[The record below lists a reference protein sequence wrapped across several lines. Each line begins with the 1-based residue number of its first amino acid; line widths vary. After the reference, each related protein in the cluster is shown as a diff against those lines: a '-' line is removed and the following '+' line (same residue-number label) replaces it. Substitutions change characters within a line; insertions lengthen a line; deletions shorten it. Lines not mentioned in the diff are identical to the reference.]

1 MRKSCGNCRRRNS
14 LTSRVHQNSPRTRLL
29 ASNRMMLHQRRC
41 RLVPSSK
48 ANASGLAKGV
58 CVAQR
63 KDLGIYTRR
72 LPSTLWPQSLS
83 RENESC
89 PHELRHDSVAR
100 TPWP

>member
-58 CVAQR
+58 CVPTAQEFGYFTSVCHR
-63 KDLGIYTRR
+63 SRNSCSY
-72 LPSTLWPQSLS
+72 STLSPSQRL
-83 RENESC
+83 E
-89 PHELRHDSVAR
+89 
-100 TPWP
+100 